1 MEERPIVE
9 GARQRQ
15 KESTLAASD
24 PSLVGK
30 SVLVTGASR
39 GLGLEIA
46 RHFARA
52 GAKVAMTAR
61 DGEALRAAGK
71 EVAAGHVAEAPSP
84 RCDYVF
90 DLSNDAQVDA
100 LAKAVLADFGAVDV
114 LVNNASVQGPI
125 GPLETADFAAWKR
138 VFDVNLFAAARL
150 SQLLI
155 PGMRQRGRGKIVNVS
170 GGGSTGP
177 RPDFSAYALSKTA
190 IVRLTETLAVELQGQ
205 GIDVNAV
212 APGPMN
218 TRMLDE
224 VIAAGPGGAPREYE
238 AALARAK
245 AGGVPPEKAA
255 ELVVWLASDQSDGIT
270 GRLISA
276 VWDDWKNLPARRE
289 QLAGTDVYTLRRVV
303 PKDRGLDW

>member
-1 MEERPIVE
+1 MSE
-9 GARQRQ
+9 GMA
-15 KESTLAASD
+15 
-24 PSLVGK
+24 GK
-30 SVLVTGASR
+30 MVLVTGASR

-52 GAKVAMTAR
+52 GASVAMAAR
-61 DGEALRAAGK
+61 DGG
-71 EVAAGHVAEAPSP
+71 
-84 RCDYVF
+84 
-90 DLSNDAQVDA
+90 A
-100 LAKAVLADFGAVDV
+100 LADARRHVTGERRSTAQTINDYPVDLGDVWNADSLATRVSNDFGAVDV

-125 GPLETADFAAWKR
+125 GPLEMADFAAWKR

-150 SQLLI
+150 CQLLL
-155 PGMRQRGRGKIVNVS
+155 PGMRKRGRGKIVNVS

-190 IVRLTETLAVELQGQ
+190 IVRLTETLAVELQGR

-238 AALARAK
+238 AAVARAK
-245 AGGVPPEKAA
+245 SGGVPPEKAA
-255 ELVVWLASDQSDGIT
+255 ELVVWLASEQSDGIT

-289 QLAGTDVYTLRRVV
+289 QLAGTDVYTLRRIV
-303 PKDRGLDW
+303 PKDRELDW